1 MKKKTF
7 WGYDPKLTDD
17 YISSLESQVDILT
30 SKLTAMSMDLNSAND
45 ELSYLREKSKSP
57 KELSDTNETLEK
69 KIQEVTK
76 ENNGLIEKYAQL
88 RDEKNKKIAVLM
100 EENEKLVMKIKKLEE
115 QVSKKSDEEKS
126 RTDFVRNDFI
136 LAASRERAFEEME
149 KIREAARDDM
159 LNNVDE
165 YVAALEES
173 NKKLKSIVSELRA
186 EYNAVTDDLA
196 KSVNKVFEALWVMD
210 AYNERVE
217 KDLISTKSIS
227 VNLKQRI
234 EELCDESA
242 VGAGKMPRIR
252 PEILRGYAISDKRRD
267 ELMSKFNPDY
277 KAESEEQLNAKDET
291 AEIQAAKNEKTDI
304 GFDDE
309 LIVPKKPETL
319 KINTKIKPMDVF
331 GLK

>member
-88 RDEKNKKIAVLM
+88 RDEKNKKIAILM

-136 LAASRERAFEEME
+136 LAASRERAFDEME
-149 KIREAARDDM
+149 RIRKAAREDM
-159 LNNVDE
+159 INNVDE

-173 NKKLKSIVSELRA
+173 NNQLKAIVSELRA
-186 EYNAVTDDLA
+186 EYNAVSDDLA

-234 EELCDESA
+234 DEMCDESA
-242 VGAGKMPRIR
+242 AGTGKMPKIR
-252 PEILRGYAISDKRRD
+252 PEIFRGSAISDKRRD

-277 KAESEEQLNAKDET
+277 RAESEELSSAKEET
-291 AEIQAAKNEKTDI
+291 AEIQEAKNDKTDI
-304 GFDDE
+304 GLDDE

-319 KINTKIKPMDVF
+319 KINTKIKPIDVF